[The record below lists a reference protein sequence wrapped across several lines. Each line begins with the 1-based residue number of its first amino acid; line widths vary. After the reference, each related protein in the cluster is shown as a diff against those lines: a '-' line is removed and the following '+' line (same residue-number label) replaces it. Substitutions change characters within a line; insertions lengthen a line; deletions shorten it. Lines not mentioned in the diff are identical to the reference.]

1 MVVADFMV
9 VFPAVPRRRRDAHG
23 SRPPSAG
30 DGLGIGRVSPTDE
43 GWARL
48 CHKLCCGTDSAQR
61 SMPSGS
67 TAGGNAPHCESLIT
81 TVTMLDT

>member
-1 MVVADFMV
+1 MVAADFMA

-23 SRPPSAG
+23 SRRPSAG

-48 CHKLCCGTDSAQR
+48 CHKLDCGTDSAQR

-67 TAGGNAPHCESLIT
+67 GADGNAPRCESLIT